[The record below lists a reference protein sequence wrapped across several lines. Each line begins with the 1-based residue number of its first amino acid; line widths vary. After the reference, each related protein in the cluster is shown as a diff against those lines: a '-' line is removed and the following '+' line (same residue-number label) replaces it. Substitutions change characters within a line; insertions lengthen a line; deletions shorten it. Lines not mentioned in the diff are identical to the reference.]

1 MPKRRKVKQKVRQS
15 PTDTIFDFF
24 NVLFLS
30 LCTLAVLYPLI
41 FILSASFSAPTAV
54 VSGKVFLLPVE
65 PTTIAY
71 ETIFKYRQI
80 MVGYYNAVFYTL
92 SATFVGV
99 FVTFFA
105 AYPLSRRGLPGRDQ
119 IMGLF
124 VFTMLFSGGLI
135 PTYLV
140 VRALGLVN
148 TRWAVMLPMAIS
160 VWNIIIM
167 RTFFQVT
174 LPQELFDS
182 AEIDGASE
190 LRIMF
195 RIVVPL
201 SGPVFAVVVLNW
213 AVWIWNSYYYALIYL
228 RSNEL
233 QPLQIILRQ
242 ILIMNETNL
251 QMSADELIRK
261 QGLVDVLRYALIV
274 VASAP
279 LLMVYPFLQKYFTK
293 GVMIGSVKG

>member
-1 MPKRRKVKQKVRQS
+1 MPKRRKARQKVRQS
-15 PTDTIFDFF
+15 LTDNIFDFF
-24 NVLFLS
+24 NILFLS

-80 MVGYYNAVFYTL
+80 TIGYYNAVLYTV

-99 FVTFFA
+99 LVTFFA
-105 AYPLSRRGLPGRDQ
+105 AYPLSRRGLPGRNQ

-140 VRALGLVN
+140 VRALGMVN
-148 TRWAVMLPMAIS
+148 TRWAVMFPMAIS